1 LYQEEDVMRSL
12 KQIFHIIGG
21 PSLTLFGFFVGLYA
35 NIIAE
40 RRPLKIAWTGIIVF
54 GLISAIYLYIRNRRI
69 EPNIKASALRD
80 DIACKRNAHSGL
92 IVFLSV
98 YTNFKRKPPF
108 TQEELKKL
116 IAVKDYKG
124 LDIPDMDAT
133 NFGHTIKAI
142 RAHLPSLKHCWI
154 ITTKS
159 ARETGITSA
168 EYLDLFIEFLCREVI
183 AAGNDLKFHAGA
195 DYTVDLT
202 EDSAVCIQTNEL
214 VSHIYSEAKHN
225 LGLKASDI
233 IADVTGG
240 VTPMKVGTVLACLAK
255 DQDVQVIGSLYDETT
270 GRPKGGA
277 DSFPIIIGYGPQL
290 ILKE

>member
-1 LYQEEDVMRSL
+1 MLMQLL
-12 KQIFHIIGG
+12 KQMLHIIGG
-21 PSLTLFGFFVGLYA
+21 PSLSLFGFFVGLYA

-40 RRPLKIAWTGIIVF
+40 KHPLRITWTGMIVF
-54 GLISAIYLYIRNRRI
+54 GLISVVYLYVRQRKI
-69 EPNIKASALRD
+69 EPNIKARALRD
-80 DIACKRNAHSGL
+80 EPIRRKNAHAGL
-92 IVFLSV
+92 IVTLPV
-98 YTNFKRKPPF
+98 YTNFKHKPPF
-108 TQEELKKL
+108 SQEELKKFV
-116 IAVKDYKG
+116 AAKDYNT
-124 LDIPDMDAT
+124 LDISDMDAT
-133 NFGHTIKAI
+133 NFGHAIKAI
-142 RAHLPSLKHCWI
+142 RAHLPFLQHCWI

-159 ARETGITSA
+159 TKEGGITSG
-168 EYLDLFIEFLCREVI
+168 EYLDLFIEYLRHEVI
-183 AAGNDLKFHAGA
+183 ASGNDVKFHAGV

-214 VSHIYSEAKHN
+214 VSHIYSEAKRSW
-225 LGLKASDI
+225 GLKANDI

-290 ILKE
+290 IIKE